1 MKQASQVRSWHEAAT
16 LFMVSLY
23 VLLAV
28 LLHAQRACSRCTAFA
43 NSKLATA

>member
-1 MKQASQVRSWHEAAT
+1 MLLETRSDGEAGMVASQVRSWHEAAT

-28 LLHAQRACSRCTAFA
+28 LLHAQRA
-43 NSKLATA
+43 